1 MLEIPTGKRMRDGE
15 IEGDDGIG
23 KGEKTATA
31 ARLKASRNTSKPR
44 NYKRGNPVGVG
55 MIWRDTIPDIATQW
69 LSLNVYWIEDP
80 HKLGTCPAPD
90 SAA

>member
-1 MLEIPTGKRMRDGE
+1 MLEIPMGKRMCDGE

-69 LSLNVYWIEDP
+69 PSATSIGFGIQ
-80 HKLGTCPAPD
+80 HKLGTIRKTR
-90 SAA
+90 